1 MTRNRPAGRE
11 RGTTAAAAAAVLS
24 IAGAWTLYVALVAGR
39 IAVIP
44 FDRKGALIERHVLTA
59 LVGAILTWAVFLVL
73 KRWDGARIDIRIALA
88 LSITSAPALL
98 LSVLNYDIMFVLAP
112 ARLWNAHYRQSV
124 GLLAI
129 ASQTV
134 SENYFLMAAWAI
146 AYTAVSDAAR
156 HQDARRRM
164 AVAEAEL
171 RTAQLAA
178 LRYQVNPHLL
188 FNALN
193 TVSALVLDGD
203 TDGAERALMALSVY
217 LRSAL
222 SEECTEDRSLVD
234 EIAHQQLYLDIE
246 RIRFGDRLRVDV
258 SLPPDLALAC
268 VPGLLLQ
275 PLVENTVRHA
285 VSRVACPVR
294 VELRAEAVGAS
305 LRLTVEDDA
314 PAAEEE
320 DQYVLRPA
328 ANGLGVGLRNV
339 SARLATRF
347 GDEARCSFGARTSG
361 CGFRVE
367 IVMPLSFSAV

>member
-1 MTRNRPAGRE
+1 MTRSRPAGRE
-11 RGTTAAAAAAVLS
+11 RGTAAAVLS
-24 IAGAWTLYVALVAGR
+24 IAGAWILYVALVAGR
-39 IAVIP
+39 IAVIS

-59 LVGAILTWAVFLVL
+59 LVGAVLTWAVFLVL
-73 KRWDGARIDIRIALA
+73 RRWDGARIGIRIALA
-88 LSITSAPALL
+88 LAVTAVPALL

-112 ARLWNAHYRQSV
+112 AELWDAHYRLSV

-146 AYTAVSDAAR
+146 AYTAVSDAVR

-203 TDGAERALMALSVY
+203 ADGAERALMALSVF

-222 SEECTEDRSLVD
+222 SEERSEDFPLAD

-258 SLPPDLALAC
+258 SLPPDLALARI
-268 VPGLLLQ
+268 PGLLLQ

-285 VSRVACPVR
+285 VSRVTCPVR
-294 VELRAEAVGAS
+294 VELRAEAVGGS

-314 PAAEEE
+314 PAAGQ
-320 DQYVLRPA
+320 DDGNRLRPA
-328 ANGLGVGLRNV
+328 APGLGVGLRNV

-347 GDEARCSFGARTSG
+347 GDEACCSFGPRACG
-361 CGFRVE
+361 GFRAE
-367 IVMPLSFSAV
+367 IVMPLRFSAA